1 MYGNAQSYTTPN
13 GMVAEFE
20 RREWL
25 AELAAEAKKTA
36 RVVPTDDDLLE
47 LSSAIRFADSAI
59 QDQWLEWLDDDSEE
73 NAAMIA
79 DYVLNEFHRM
89 RALMTKPCEKAFRQF
104 ELDYII

>member
-1 MYGNAQSYTTPN
+1 MYGNAQSYTTPAAII
-13 GMVAEFE
+13 AEME
-20 RREWL
+20 RRWAMPETV
-25 AELAAEAKKTA
+25 KKE
-36 RVVPTDDDLLE
+36 PSEDDLLE
-47 LSSAIRFADSAI
+47 LACKVRFADSVM